1 MIFATKCAI
10 EPLSLNKWFQN
21 FENSVSSF
29 VTGYE
34 CFQDPMSKTILT
46 ETLTSCDR
54 NDKSL
59 VC

>member
-34 CFQDPMSKTILT
+34 CFQDPLSNTILT
-46 ETLTSCDR
+46 AT
-54 NDKSL
+54 
-59 VC
+59 